1 MPRHLSASPAR
12 NVAIC
17 SVAAVLLS
25 ACSTRATSSETGRT
39 HTYFVAADEVDW
51 NYAPA
56 GMDRMMGMPFMGYP
70 KVFVERGPHRIGSVY
85 KKALY
90 REYTDD
96 SFSKLKPRP
105 PEWEHL
111 GMLGPLLRA
120 EVGETIRVIFKNNAT
135 KPYSMH
141 PHGVFYKRDSEG
153 AAYGGGGSANNKE
166 GGVVAPGQTHVYT
179 WQVPE
184 RAGPGPNDPS
194 SLVWLYHSHANEPR
208 DVPTG
213 LVGAIV
219 ITRRGA
225 ATASGKPK
233 DVDREFVNLFIIVDE
248 NGSWYLDEN
257 IKRFTSDP
265 KGVNK
270 QELITADDEGVFSF
284 FGSGFVAANFKS
296 TINGY
301 LYANM
306 PLMTMKKGERVRWY
320 LMTIG
325 FGANF
330 HTPHWHGNV
339 VLQAGRK
346 TDVVALSPAQMET
359 VDMVPDDPGTWM
371 YHCHVDDHMQAGMMA
386 LYKVE

>member
-1 MPRHLSASPAR
+1 MRHANKLCLRTAP
-12 NVAIC
+12 IC
-17 SVAAVLLS
+17 GIAALLFS
-25 ACSTRATSSETGRT
+25 SCSSRATTPETERV
-39 HTYFVAADEVDW
+39 HQYFVAAEEVDW
-51 NYAPA
+51 NYAPS

-70 KVFVERGPHRIGSVY
+70 KVFIERGPHRIGAVY
-85 KKALY
+85 RKALY
-90 REYTDD
+90 REYSDET
-96 SFSKLKPRP
+96 FTRLKPRA

-120 EVGETIRVIFKNNAT
+120 EVGEAIRIVFKNNGSR
-135 KPYSMH
+135 PYSMH

-153 AAYGGGGSANNKE
+153 AAYAGGGTANSKD
-166 GGVVAPGQTHVYT
+166 GGVVAPGQSHVYT

-194 SLVWLYHSHANEPR
+194 SLVWLYHSHADEPR
-208 DVPTG
+208 DVPSG

-219 ITRRGA
+219 VSRRG
-225 ATASGKPK
+225 TAGANGKPK
-233 DVDREFVNLFIIVDE
+233 DVDREFVNLFMIVDE
-248 NGSWYLDEN
+248 NASWYLNDN
-257 IKRFTSDP
+257 IQRFCSDP

-270 QELITADDEGVFSF
+270 LDLTPADTEGVFSLI
-284 FGSGFVAANFKS
+284 GTGFVASNFKS

-306 PLMTMKKGERVRWY
+306 PVMTMKKGERVRWY
-320 LMTIG
+320 LLTIG
-325 FGANF
+325 FGGNF

-339 VLQAGRK
+339 VTQAGRR

-359 VDMVPDDPGTWM
+359 VDMTPDDPGTWM